1 MEEKKYFFLK
11 LIPSRPTFAQDMTD
25 EERGIMM
32 QHVAY
37 WADLLNKGIA
47 IVFGPVMDPKG
58 TYGIGI
64 IAVDVEDRVN
74 VITSND
80 PAAKL
85 NKYEVLLMARAIHK
99 K

>member
-1 MEEKKYFFLK
+1 MTEAEK
-11 LIPSRPTFAQDMTD
+11 
-25 EERGIMM
+25 GIMM

-58 TYGIGI
+58 THGIGI
-64 IAVDVEDRVN
+64 VAVDSEDQVN
-74 VITSND
+74 LITAND

-85 NKYEVLLMARAIHK
+85 NKYEILPMARAIHK